1 MTAIE
6 IAALVLLVAFALSVA
21 ATLRGDVGS
30 RLVASQLAAVIA
42 VLITVVLSASYGRD
56 FYVDVAMML
65 VITVVIG
72 GLVFARFLERW
83 L

>member
-6 IAALVLLVAFALSVA
+6 IAALVMLVAFALSVA
-21 ATLRGDVGS
+21 ATLRGDVGC

-42 VLITVVLSASYGRD
+42 VLITVVLSASHGRD

-72 GLVFARFLERW
+72 GLLFARFLERW

>member
-6 IAALVLLVAFALSVA
+6 IAALVMLVAFALSLA

-30 RLVASQLAAVIA
+30 RLVASQLAAVLA
-42 VLITVVLSASYGRD
+42 VLFTVLLSASYGRD

>member
-1 MTAIE
+1 MTAVE
-6 IAALVLLVAFALSVA
+6 IAALGLLVAFALSVA

-30 RLVASQLAAVIA
+30 RLVASQLAAVLA

-56 FYVDVAMML
+56 FFVDVAMML

-72 GLVFARFLERW
+72 GLMFARFLERW